1 MPAPYQVGCHVVLLL
16 VFSFSRMV
24 LSDDVHASIKN
35 RLGNG
40 ENLSIHCQ
48 SKDDDLGQQD
58 IADGS
63 EFGWDFSVNAWGTTL
78 LYCDMEWENARRSH
92 FDAYSFSRD
101 HTRCETQCSWLISK
115 EDIIPTD
122 YVEINLQINESV
134 SPNTWTSQ
142 MLDQTELRYH
152 RNNHLN
158 SKAFTAM

>member
-1 MPAPYQVGCHVVLLL
+1 MPAPYQVGYHVVFLL

-78 LYCDMEWENARRSH
+78 FYCDMEWENARRSH

-101 HTRCETQCSWLISK
+101 HTRCEPQCSWLISK
-115 EDIIPTD
+115 EGMYGMNGQTGFWEFMYDW
-122 YVEINLQINESV
+122 
-134 SPNTWTSQ
+134 PN
-142 MLDQTELRYH
+142 
-152 RNNHLN
+152 
-158 SKAFTAM
+158 